1 MTDSTP
7 TKIWV
12 LYASQTGNS
21 EQAANKIVA
30 ALPDKCEGVYGQAM
44 QLDDFLE
51 LQLAP
56 WSAITIICLSSYGVG
71 QAPLGGYRFREL
83 CNHIVDQNKTT
94 LLRGLQFALLGLG
107 DSKYTTFFENPTQ
120 SNKALELAGA
130 HRLVPVGKADASS
143 ADQVAIVDKWIA
155 DLWKPLNMALA
166 SKEAAISE
174 ERLLEIQQDT
184 NNISEKINPDFKSLD
199 DSSTAAPLLYML
211 AIIMALLSIFA
222 GFILMEGK

>member
-1 MTDSTP
+1 MTDVTTP

-21 EQAANKIVA
+21 EQAANKIVS
-30 ALPDKCEGVYGQAM
+30 ALPDKCKGKAYGQAM

-51 LQLAP
+51 LQRAP
-56 WSAITIICLSSYGVG
+56 WSVITIICLSSYGVG

-83 CNHIVDQNKTT
+83 CNHIVDENKTT
-94 LLRGLQFALLGLG
+94 LLKGLSFALLGLG

-130 HRLVPVGKADASS
+130 HRLAPVGKADASS

-155 DLWKPLNMALA
+155 DLWKPLNAAL
-166 SKEAAISE
+166 SAAHETTISV
-174 ERLLEIQQDT
+174 T
-184 NNISEKINPDFKSLD
+184 
-199 DSSTAAPLLYML
+199 
-211 AIIMALLSIFA
+211 
-222 GFILMEGK
+222 G